1 MSKILLLPN
10 ISTDT
15 TLAMSKLVCIVHP
28 FYCNS
33 ASFRVELISATLRR
47 TCSAQNLM
55 IPNISHRYDSSY
67 LFPLS
72 GVCISFIA
80 RMQVVIKFESL
91 ISLHKLILRQKA
103 WVIALLCLLIYPRKL
118 VLHLTEVCT
127 L

>member
-15 TLAMSKLVCIVHP
+15 TLAMSKIVCIVHLV
-28 FYCNS
+28 YCKS
-33 ASFRVELISATLRR
+33 ASFRVELIK

-55 IPNISHRYDSSY
+55 IPNISQRYDSSY

-80 RMQVVIKFESL
+80 RMQVVIKFENL

-103 WVIALLCLLIYPRKL
+103 WPIVLLCLLIYPRRVC
-118 VLHLTEVCT
+118 VLAQTCVAFD
-127 L
+127 